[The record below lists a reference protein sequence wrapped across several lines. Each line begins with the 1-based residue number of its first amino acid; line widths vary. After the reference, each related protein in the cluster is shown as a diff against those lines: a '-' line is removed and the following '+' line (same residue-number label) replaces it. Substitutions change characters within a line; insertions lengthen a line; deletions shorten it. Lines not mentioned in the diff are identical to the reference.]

1 MVRGERVDG
10 IEYARRVNAAAD
22 LLAAEVSVAEAARV
36 LAARFGVSVRQA
48 RRYVEQAV
56 AQGRV
61 AIPEANVVFTVKLPG
76 SLAEQVRA
84 HARASEATVSSVVA
98 RALADYLRDEAG
110 GRRSGP

>member
-1 MVRGERVDG
+1 MVRGDRVDS

-22 LLAAEVSVAEAARV
+22 LLAVEASGAEAARV

-48 RRYVEQAV
+48 HRYVEQAV

-61 AIPEANVVFTVKLPG
+61 AVPEASVVFTVKLPG

-84 HARASEATVSSVVA
+84 HARASEATLSSVVA
-98 RALADYLRDEAG
+98 AALADYLGDDVGE
-110 GRRSGP
+110 RRPRP